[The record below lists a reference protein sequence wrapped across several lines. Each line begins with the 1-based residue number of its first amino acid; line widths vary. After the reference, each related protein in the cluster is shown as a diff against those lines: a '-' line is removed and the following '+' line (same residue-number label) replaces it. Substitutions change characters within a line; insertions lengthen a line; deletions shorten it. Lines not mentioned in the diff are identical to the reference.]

1 MSELL
6 VNIILVVVFIAHF
19 LVSWYTSLKNESW
32 FFSLVVTITFLTPWM
47 SHLWHILYGENRIK
61 CEESI
66 DQAFGWTPCFEP
78 NYNTFVNTY
87 EITLVVES
95 LFFVGLAYYVLYKLF
110 KKNLLGNILVFL
122 FNTVLLTI
130 TLILLFASPPY
141 LDNYEEI
148 FNWTGFIVSLIL
160 WILVEIYLRVPYFG
174 YVTI

>member
-1 MSELL
+1 
-6 VNIILVVVFIAHF
+6 
-19 LVSWYTSLKNESW
+19 
-32 FFSLVVTITFLTPWM
+32 
-47 SHLWHILYGENRIK
+47 
-61 CEESI
+61 
-66 DQAFGWTPCFEP
+66 
-78 NYNTFVNTY
+78 
-87 EITLVVES
+87 
-95 LFFVGLAYYVLYKLF
+95 
-110 KKNLLGNILVFL
+110 LLGNILVFL